1 MVERVQRQVSAS
13 GAKVQSSGTQSPL
26 TVSRGIITKRGPLAD
41 EVGTACHVQ
50 ELLVSAE
57 LSFCELQLML
67 SCRLSAVTLGT
78 EHTTVAAKYVHFY
91 LSPFNYHLF

>member
-1 MVERVQRQVSAS
+1 MTERVQRQVSAL

-50 ELLVSAE
+50 ELLVSTE
-57 LSFCELQLML
+57 LSFCELRLML
-67 SCRLSAVTLGT
+67 SCRLIAITLGT
-78 EHTTVAAKYVHFY
+78 EHTTVATKYAHFH
-91 LSPFNYHLF
+91 LSSFNYHLF